1 MIDKCHVGGSDRW
14 KCIRLNMFVVL
25 LVTVERGVRG
35 RVDVMRKKMMRF
47 KRQGFGVEIVIVILG
62 ADHYISR

>member
-1 MIDKCHVGGSDRW
+1 
-14 KCIRLNMFVVL
+14 MFVVL
-25 LVTVERGVRG
+25 LVTVERGVRA